1 MHAIPSYDKDIIGK
15 CLGLLLHYSF
25 KCSMPNWEITN
36 EKIQPNPTNIESV
49 FITMHPFFVLPM
61 AGKIYRII
69 PTSHRRFIPI
79 IPSFT

>member
-1 MHAIPSYDKDIIGK
+1 MKKFTPILP
-15 CLGLLLHYSF
+15 
-25 KCSMPNWEITN
+25 
-36 EKIQPNPTNIESV
+36 NIESV
-49 FITMHPFFVLPM
+49 FIMMQIFFVLPM

>member
-1 MHAIPSYDKDIIGK
+1 MK
-15 CLGLLLHYSF
+15 
-25 KCSMPNWEITN
+25 
-36 EKIQPNPTNIESV
+36 KIQPNSTKYRISIHNYA
-49 FITMHPFFVLPM
+49 TLFVLPM